1 MNVRRLAA
9 PLGAVI
15 EGLDV
20 KSITQSDWEALNKLF
35 CQYHVLVFPNQS
47 LAPADHMAFAKH
59 WGELVK
65 FPYGGLENYPDI
77 IELRNRGKRSDVNQH
92 WHTDMSYNQAPPKLT
107 MLYAHAAPPFG
118 GDTAFANQHL
128 AYHELTPAFKETI
141 NNLKAVHSAAGLA
154 RLYGQDEKEAARAL
168 HPLVRKH
175 DESDKLAL
183 FACRSFTEKID
194 GWSRQESKA
203 LLEFLFD
210 HSTKMEYQARHHW
223 QAGDLVMWDN
233 RSVLHYAVHDH
244 GDQER
249 VIHRLQVVGESTLE

>member
-1 MNVRRLAA
+1 MNLRRLAA

-15 EGLDV
+15 EDLDV

-128 AYHELTPAFKETI
+128 AYQELTPAFKETI

-154 RLYGQDEKEAARAL
+154 RL
-168 HPLVRKH
+168 
-175 DESDKLAL
+175 
-183 FACRSFTEKID
+183 
-194 GWSRQESKA
+194 
-203 LLEFLFD
+203 
-210 HSTKMEYQARHHW
+210 
-223 QAGDLVMWDN
+223 
-233 RSVLHYAVHDH
+233 
-244 GDQER
+244 
-249 VIHRLQVVGESTLE
+249 

>member
-15 EGLDV
+15 EDLDV

-107 MLYAHAAPPFG
+107 MLYAHAAPLFG

-128 AYHELTPAFKETI
+128 AYQELTPAFKETI

>member
-1 MNVRRLAA
+1 
-9 PLGAVI
+9 
-15 EGLDV
+15 
-20 KSITQSDWEALNKLF
+20 
-35 CQYHVLVFPNQS
+35 
-47 LAPADHMAFAKH
+47 
-59 WGELVK
+59 
-65 FPYGGLENYPDI
+65 
-77 IELRNRGKRSDVNQH
+77 
-92 WHTDMSYNQAPPKLT
+92 MSYNQAPPKLT

-128 AYHELTPAFKETI
+128 AYQELTPAFKETI
-141 NNLKAVHSAAGLA
+141 NDLKAVHSAAGLA